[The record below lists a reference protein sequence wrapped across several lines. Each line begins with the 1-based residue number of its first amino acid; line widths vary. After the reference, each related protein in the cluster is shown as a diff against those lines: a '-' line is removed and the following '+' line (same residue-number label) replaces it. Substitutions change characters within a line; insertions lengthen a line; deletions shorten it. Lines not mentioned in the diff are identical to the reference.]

1 MEEEILIYK
10 KFKSNRQILF
20 TLNKTN
26 FIMNGTNKKYHKDY
40 KIEDIKKLMR
50 KDNYFIIELNNK
62 KSYTLISENN
72 NDWYSCIKKNI
83 FNLNKIIKI
92 DYLIN
97 KNKQNKNICCLLNEK
112 YFQCFNIYINNDFE
126 AIEKILDIN
135 LNDIID
141 IYSTNFDDEITC
153 FTIELKN
160 KNNYNFD
167 AKTIEEKKKWIK
179 KQEQQ

>member
-1 MEEEILIYK
+1 MEEDIVIYK
-10 KFKSNRQILF
+10 NKNREIIF

-26 FIMNGTNKKYHKDY
+26 FIMNGTKVIYKRIY
-40 KIEDIKKLMR
+40 KIEDIKKLMK
-50 KDNYFIIELNNK
+50 KDNCFTIELNNN
-62 KSYTLISENN
+62 KSYTLISENKY
-72 NDWYSCIKKNI
+72 WYDYILNNI
-83 FNLNKIIKI
+83 FNLNNIINSN
-92 DYLIN
+92 YLIN
-97 KNKQNKNICCLLNEK
+97 KNNKQNKNVFCLLNEK
-112 YFQCFNIYINNDFE
+112 YFQCFNINDNNNFD
-126 AIEKILDIN
+126 ANIEKILDIN

-179 KQEQQ
+179 K